1 MICKNCQNELS
12 DNAKFCGKCGQKV
25 VEAETF
31 TNAPPFVQG
40 AKKKSWLGGVIGI
53 IVFILAFAT
62 VRYLTQGV
70 ISPSANLNNQTSSD
84 KAQLIADTVR
94 EIKAQTTLPT
104 KLDEVTMWDDITAQ
118 PTAIRYHYTLIDAD
132 TSNLS
137 NASLKNYLG
146 PNLCSNKDTKNL
158 LDQGIGM
165 EYSYA
170 VKGSTQSYFISFTKA
185 DCR

>member
-1 MICKNCQNELS
+1 MNCKNCQNELS

-25 VEAETF
+25 EEVETV
-31 TNAPPFVQG
+31 TKAPPSVEG
-40 AKKKSWLGGVIGI
+40 AKKKSWLGGAIGI

-62 VRYLTQGV
+62 VRYLTQEA
-70 ISPSANLNNQTSSD
+70 ISPSSNLNNQTSSD

-94 EIKAQTTLPT
+94 EIKSQITLPT
-104 KLDEVTMWDDITAQ
+104 KLDEVTMWNDITAQ
-118 PTAIRYHYTLIDAD
+118 PTAIRYHYTLVGAD

-137 NASLKNYLG
+137 NAYLKNYLG
-146 PNLCSNKDTKNL
+146 SNLCSNKDTKNL

-170 VKGSTQSYFISFTKA
+170 VQGSTQSYFVSFTKA
-185 DCR
+185 DCQ